1 MGTIGEIRF
10 CGFCFF
16 GLYSIAFIRAARGI
30 PSMYI

>member
-1 MGTIGEIRF
+1 MGTIGESGF
-10 CGFCFF
+10 AAFCFF